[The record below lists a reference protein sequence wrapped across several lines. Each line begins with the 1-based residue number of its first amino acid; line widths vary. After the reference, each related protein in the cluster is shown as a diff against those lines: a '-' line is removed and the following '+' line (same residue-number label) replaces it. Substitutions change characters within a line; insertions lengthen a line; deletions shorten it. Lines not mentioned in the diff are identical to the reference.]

1 MEPNNRNYYDE
12 TRDYDDVM
20 SVKDWFTTELILA
33 IPIVNIVML
42 FVWGFGGNVNENKKN
57 YCRAS
62 LIIGVIALV
71 LYIIISLV
79 TGEPA
84 DLYWR

>member
-1 MEPNNRNYYDE
+1 MEPNNRNYYNE

-20 SVKDWFTTELILA
+20 SVKDWFATELILA

-57 YCRAS
+57 YCKAS
-62 LIIGVIALV
+62 LIIGAIALV